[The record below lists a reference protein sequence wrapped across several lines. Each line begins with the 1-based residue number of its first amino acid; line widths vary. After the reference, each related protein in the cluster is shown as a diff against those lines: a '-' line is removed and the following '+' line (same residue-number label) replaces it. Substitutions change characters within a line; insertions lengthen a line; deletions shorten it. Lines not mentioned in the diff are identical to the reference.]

1 MRQREEVAQQLLC
14 QEGQSKRANSLKAL
28 GIKIVPGLACV
39 FEQSRRRS
47 QRVQTF
53 ENEG

>member
-1 MRQREEVAQQLLC
+1 MRQPEEAAQQLLC
-14 QEGQSKRANSLKAL
+14 QEGQSKRAKSLKAL
-28 GIKIVPGLACV
+28 GIKFVPGLAWV
-39 FEQSRRRS
+39 FGQAKRRS